1 MEDVVLPLQSDERT
15 DEKKICLNMKL
26 DSKKLTLSD
35 GIGQCK
41 AILQSSQGI
50 LLSKCGDIKCRP
62 LNINIDSEIKEIGRG
77 SFNVVYEID
86 DNVVLRLNKSGID
99 KKQLTEEMDGL
110 YIQTLLSKD
119 KKSGGFGCKY
129 ICKVIDFGYLE
140 PTGDIEEFIG
150 TFGSDKGAYAFLEKM
165 DGELFDEINKAKSYS
180 EDECKEVVKNIL
192 FGLECIHKNGYA
204 HLDLKLENVMLTSES
219 KTDARLIDFG
229 FTKKIGN
236 NAYER
241 VIQFDRPFGTKGYVS
256 PEMYKESKGNGK
268 SDIWALAIMII
279 EMLRIDISLSVLY
292 GDLKKRW
299 YDWDTYRGMVFN
311 EKQFKEH
318 INILRFQYRNGN
330 LFYNEKTK
338 EKYSEQFRDFLFRLL
353 TYEHKDRPTAT
364 ECLNH
369 EWITGNPLTA
379 AYEFAEEQS
388 KIIERETKA
397 YNEALDAADA
407 YATEQEERKRHG
419 STARVLEFPPVHVE
433 PVHGGSKKTNRKRS
447 KGKKRS
453 TKK

>member
-1 MEDVVLPLQSDERT
+1 MENILPLQSDERT

-50 LLSKCGDIKCRP
+50 LLSECGDIKCRP
-62 LNINIDSEIKEIGRG
+62 LDINIDSEIKEIGQG

-86 DNVVLRLNKSGID
+86 DNVVLRLNKSGISR
-99 KKQLTEEMDGL
+99 KQLIDEMDGL

-140 PTGDIEEFIG
+140 PTGNIEEFIG

-165 DGELFDEINKAKSYS
+165 SRELFDEVNKVKSYS

-192 FGLECIHKNGYA
+192 LGLECIHKNGFA
-204 HLDLKLENVMLTSES
+204 HFDLKIENVMLKSGS
-219 KTDARLIDFG
+219 RTDIRLIDFG
-229 FTKKIGN
+229 FTKQIGDD
-236 NAYER
+236 AYNTVLHFR
-241 VIQFDRPFGTKGYVS
+241 TPSGSPTYIS
-256 PEMYKESKGNGK
+256 PEIFYYRQGNGK
-268 SDIWALAIMII
+268 SDIWSLAIII
-279 EMLRIDISLSVLY
+279 FMMLRL
-292 GDLKKRW
+292 DLDLHRYYQETEKKGW
-299 YDWDTYRGMVFN
+299 ESPMVFN
-311 EKQFKEH
+311 HEQFKEIIEDLNKKDKF
-318 INILRFQYRNGN
+318 INEAN
-330 LFYNEKTK
+330 K
-338 EKYSEQFRDFLFRLL
+338 EKYSKEFIDFIFKLL
-353 TYEHKDRPTAT
+353 TYKQEDRPTAT

-369 EWITGNPLTA
+369 EWITNPLTA
-379 AYEFAEEQS
+379 AIKFADEQS
-388 KIIERETKA
+388 KIIEREKET

-407 YATEQEERKRHG
+407 YSTEQKERKKHG
-419 STARVLEFPPVHVE
+419 STARVLDFSTPVL
-433 PVHGGSKKTNRKRS
+433 VHGGSKKTNRKRS

-453 TKK
+453 NRKKRSTKKNK